1 MSTMYT
7 IPTNPDAGTP
17 ALPYPPHLNIPLIAH
32 PLRFLV
38 RAVTPIHFHSFKG
51 SALRGALTTSLRRTF
66 CPEWRAAQTDSL
78 HQSLCP
84 ICQLLSIEHTDE
96 ASGDL
101 RRPYTIEPPLDARD
115 EIAPGEHFSFGL
127 TLFGDK
133 VAYLPYLILAVQGM
147 GEGGVG
153 QKRTG
158 EVDAQGQGS
167 AGRGRFELAAID
179 AVNPLTDEQAPMLRP
194 GERMVR
200 AGTAPVTHED
210 VERAANEWA
219 AQLAAHGNRLTIH
232 FHTPTR
238 ITQREETLKQ
248 PLFFPL
254 VKQVV
259 LRVLDLCAQHA
270 NGRPT
275 LAGQP
280 LVLKRDLYPYA
291 DTVQLV
297 DDHTRWWDVKGY
309 SARLERPQVIGGLV
323 GQATYV
329 APDWRP
335 LLPWLL
341 WGSLTHVGKN
351 AVKGCGL
358 YDLQPP
364 AY

>member
-1 MSTMYT
+1 MYANT
-7 IPTNPDAGTP
+7 TLPNSKIQNPT
-17 ALPYPPHLNIPLIAH
+17 LLHVPLVAH

-38 RAVTPIHFHSFKG
+38 RAVTPIRFGEFKG

-84 ICQLLSIEHTDE
+84 ICQLLSIEHADE
-96 ASGDL
+96 AHGDL
-101 RRPYTIEPPLDARD
+101 RRPYTIEPPLTGPD
-115 EIAPGEHFSFGL
+115 EIAPGEFFSFGL

-147 GEGGVG
+147 GELGVG
-153 QKRTG
+153 QRVG
-158 EVDAQGQGS
+158 AGADA
-167 AGRGRFELAAID
+167 AGPGRGARGRFHLEAID
-179 AVNPLTDEQAPMLRP
+179 GFNPLTDEQAPMLRP

-210 VERAANEWA
+210 VQRAAHLWGD
-219 AQLAAHGNRLTIH
+219 QLAAHGNRLTIH

-259 LRVLDLCAQHA
+259 LRVLDLCTQHA

-297 DDHTRWWDVKGY
+297 DDQTRWWDLKGY
-309 SARLERPQVIGGLV
+309 SARLERQQVLGGLV

-341 WGSLTHVGKN
+341 WGSLAHVGKN

-358 YDLQPP
+358 FELQPP
-364 AY
+364 V